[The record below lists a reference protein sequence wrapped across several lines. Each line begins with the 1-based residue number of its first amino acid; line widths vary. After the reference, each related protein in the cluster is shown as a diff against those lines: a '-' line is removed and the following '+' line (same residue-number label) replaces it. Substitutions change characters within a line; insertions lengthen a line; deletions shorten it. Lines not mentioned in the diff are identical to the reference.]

1 METNYPCIETSGP
14 AWETARRVR
23 IAIAAGKYAPG
34 DYEHGE
40 AQRLISEGKVPAAVT
55 LQESHND

>member
-1 METNYPCIETSGP
+1 MAINYPVIELSGP
-14 AWETARRVR
+14 AWDASRRVR

-40 AQRLISEGKVPAAVT
+40 AQRLISEGLVPVANT
-55 LQESHND
+55 PQEPNND